1 MKSYRHLLICI
12 LFVFAAAEG
21 KALSE
26 NDMPNNPSPQIYLSA
41 ERIIIIEEY
50 KTSLSIRTNT
60 QGAAVYIDGA
70 YRGQTPCSFT
80 NIAPGVHSL
89 EIAKRGYESKSFFI
103 NLNAGQN
110 ASFYIELEKTSGFIL
125 LSGVPDGSAVYIDG
139 EALSFSSRALIT
151 QMPFEAD
158 EGYHTVS
165 VKKFG
170 YNDFTSRIYVMRR
183 LVAPLEV
190 RMTKAQFSLSGF
202 AVSKERFNPSYGGQL
217 GSCTFSFRVTAPENA
232 MLVITD
238 VSGKAVRTYRFPQF
252 TTWDQR
258 FTWDGT
264 DDAGEIAAD
273 GVYTATISAASYV
286 RTARTEIDSSL
297 VYRIPDASKSGG
309 GIGTLA
315 AAYTTGEHAS
325 VIGIEAFPTFTSGRS
340 GGTSLYAIPI
350 NMFFGI
356 TPVPWFECMFS
367 FGIHAGMEEVPIS
380 LNASMK
386 FGSSTKIGKDGR
398 ACFAG
403 FMRFGYTTNSALYE
417 PFGADTGNGF
427 GTGFVF
433 GIDGK
438 KTYVGMSSEYVYD
451 FFRKN
456 PNGNNSVWKNG
467 AAVEFRAVSFMT
479 FKAWCA
485 LHSSFGGNAGI
496 DWFRAIDTGGGITW
510 KLGSS
515 SAFFNLRGSALIY
528 MQGKTYFSSGIG
540 LTYLF

>member
-1 MKSYRHLLICI
+1 MKSYRHLLFCI
-12 LFVFAAAEG
+12 VFVFAAAEG

-26 NDMPNNPSPQIYLSA
+26 NDMQNEFLSQTYLPA
-41 ERIIIIEEY
+41 EHIIFIEEY

-89 EIAKRGYESKSFFI
+89 KIAKQGYESKSFFI

-110 ASFYIELEKTSGFIL
+110 TSFYIELEKTSGFIL

-139 EALSFSSRALIT
+139 EALSFSSRTLIT

-165 VKKFG
+165 VRKFG

-190 RMTKAQFSLSGF
+190 RMTKAPFSLSGF
-202 AVSKERFNPSYGGQL
+202 TASKERFNPSYGGHL
-217 GSCTFSFRVTAPENA
+217 GSCTFSFRVSAPENA
-232 MLVITD
+232 ILVITD
-238 VSGKAVRTYRFPQF
+238 ASGKTVRTYRFPQF

-258 FTWDGT
+258 FTWNGT

-286 RTARTEIDSSL
+286 LTAYTKIDSSL
-297 VYRIPDASKSGG
+297 VYRIADASKSGG

-315 AAYTTGEHAS
+315 AAYTTGERAAI
-325 VIGIEAFPTFTSGRS
+325 IGIEAFPTFSSLRN
-340 GGTSLYAIPI
+340 GGTAFYDVPI
-350 NMFFGI
+350 NIFFGI

-367 FGIHAGMEEVPIS
+367 FGIHAGMETVPIS

-386 FGSSTKIGKDGR
+386 FGSSTKIGQDKC

-403 FMRFGYTTNSALYE
+403 FMRFGYTTNSALYA

-427 GTGFVF
+427 GTGIAF

-438 KTYVGMSSEYVYD
+438 KIYAGMSSEYVYD
-451 FFRKN
+451 FFRKYQS
-456 PNGNNSVWKNG
+456 GNNSVWKNG
-467 AAVEFRAVSFMT
+467 AALEFRAVSFMT

-496 DWFRAIDTGGGITW
+496 EWFRAIDTGGGITW
-510 KLGSS
+510 KLGAS